1 MRIVIANVCQPIA
14 KQMDFHAAW
23 AAHTMPPEHA
33 QRLSLFE
40 QPHDWG
46 FHIYSL
52 GVYLLDKGIADR
64 VEFWDFAEPR
74 STVYHSNGIL
84 RVLFSNTDD
93 IKAYL
98 DRYGYPDLFI
108 NHGTFGRPLLELL
121 EGRGFRVHVPALRE
135 GKDLEG
141 NSGAECY
148 LLDSEEFLDER
159 SMMYVPVVNT
169 RAIYPVDCEKTRDF
183 VYIAM
188 NYGGKRHDIV
198 INAVRNTEITG
209 QFHPVDASN
218 LDLTGTHI
226 STSAFNERDVV
237 ELMRTSRIAVY
248 PADHASS
255 PASMW
260 ECVAAGLPIVV
271 NETIKGGRHVVVP
284 GVTGELAN
292 EDNFLEVMRHTL
304 DHRDKYKPRE
314 YYMEHWDTL
323 SMLESYLAFFR
334 RMGWQY

>member
-1 MRIVIANVCQPIA
+1 MKVVIANVCHPITKETDLSA
-14 KQMDFHAAW
+14 YW
-23 AAHTMPPEHA
+23 ATHVIPPERA
-33 QRLSLFE
+33 QRQSLLE

-74 STVYHSNGIL
+74 STEYHSNGVL
-84 RVLFSNTDD
+84 RVLFYNTEDV
-93 IKAYL
+93 KAYV
-98 DRYGYPDLFI
+98 DRFGPPDLFI

-121 EGRGFRVHVPALRE
+121 AGKCFRVHVPALRE
-135 GKDLEG
+135 GLDIEG

-183 VYIAM
+183 VYLAA

-209 QFHPVDASN
+209 HFHPVNAPE
-218 LDLTGTHI
+218 LDLSGTRI

-237 ELMRTSRIAVY
+237 ELLRTSRIAVY
-248 PADHASS
+248 PADNASS

-260 ECVAAGLPIVV
+260 ECVAADLPIVV
-271 NETIKGGRHVVVP
+271 NEKIKGGRHVVVP
-284 GVTGELAN
+284 GITGELAS
-292 EDNFLEVMRHTL
+292 EANFLDVMRHTL
-304 DHRDKYKPRE
+304 RHRDKYRPRE
-314 YYMEHWDTL
+314 YYMQHWDTL
-323 SMLESYLAFFR
+323 STLESYLAFFR